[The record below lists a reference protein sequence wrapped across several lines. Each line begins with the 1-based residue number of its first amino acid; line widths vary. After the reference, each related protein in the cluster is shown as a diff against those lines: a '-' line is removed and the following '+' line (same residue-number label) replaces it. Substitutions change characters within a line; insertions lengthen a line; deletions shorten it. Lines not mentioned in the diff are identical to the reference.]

1 MTGPK
6 VPSPYPLGAYSTR
19 LHIQIYWVKKE
30 VADMDAKKELIDQL
44 KTMAGCC
51 ENELKVLLD
60 GYCITREPVRE
71 RSNLKK
77 QISALTAKK

>member
-1 MTGPK
+1 
-6 VPSPYPLGAYSTR
+6 
-19 LHIQIYWVKKE
+19 
-30 VADMDAKKELIDQL
+30 MDAKKELIDQL

-51 ENELKVLLD
+51 ESELKVLLD

-77 QISALTAKK
+77 QISAFLTAKKIDG

>member
-1 MTGPK
+1 
-6 VPSPYPLGAYSTR
+6 
-19 LHIQIYWVKKE
+19 
-30 VADMDAKKELIDQL
+30 MDAKKELIDQL

-60 GYCITREPVRE
+60 GYWITREPVRE

-77 QISALTAKK
+77 QIALSSVDVTLTLRPSV

>member
-1 MTGPK
+1 
-6 VPSPYPLGAYSTR
+6 
-19 LHIQIYWVKKE
+19 
-30 VADMDAKKELIDQL
+30 MDAKKELIDQL

-77 QISALTAKK
+77 QISAFLTAKK